1 MNRTAFIKNMQSKKR
16 KRAPTRKLKI
26 RWELLGLSA
35 PQEKEDSDSI
45 DSIRQAVSS
54 LASRGLG
61 QGVRSRVKNEPTEDM
76 SQSDDRRIR
85 RRETAD

>member
-26 RWELLGLSA
+26 RWEVLGLSA
-35 PQEKEDSDSI
+35 PQERDDSASI

-54 LASRGLG
+54 LASRGIG
-61 QGVRSRVKNEPTEDM
+61 QGVRARAKNEPSEEM
-76 SQSDDRRIR
+76 PESNSRGIG